1 MAMDMA
7 EEDLEALEEDLEALE
22 ADLEDQAGQAELV
35 QAASEAIRIFR
46 EDVVE
51 EDLRHRRRPLEGRP
65 LLLSPAMALRSAT

>member
-1 MAMDMA
+1 MAG
-7 EEDLEALEEDLEALE
+7 EGLEALE

-35 QAASEAIRIFR
+35 QAVSAAIRIFQ

>member
-7 EEDLEALEEDLEALE
+7 EEDLEALE

-35 QAASEAIRIFR
+35 QAVSEATRIFQ

-65 LLLSPAMALRSAT
+65 LLLSPATGLPSAT

>member
-1 MAMDMA
+1 MDMA
-7 EEDLEALEEDLEALE
+7 EAALAASE

-35 QAASEAIRIFR
+35 QAVSAAIRIFR

-65 LLLSPAMALRSAT
+65 LLLSPATVLRSAT

>member
-1 MAMDMA
+1 MAKDVA
-7 EEDLEALEEDLEALE
+7 EEDLEALE

-35 QAASEAIRIFR
+35 QAVSEATRIFQ

-65 LLLSPAMALRSAT
+65 LLLSPAMVPPSAT

>member
-7 EEDLEALEEDLEALE
+7 EEDLEALG

-35 QAASEAIRIFR
+35 QAVSEAIRIFR

-65 LLLSPAMALRSAT
+65 LLLW

>member
-7 EEDLEALEEDLEALE
+7 EEDLEALE

-35 QAASEAIRIFR
+35 QAVSEAIRIFR
-46 EDVVE
+46 ENVVE

-65 LLLSPAMALRSAT
+65 LLLSPARALRSAT

>member
-7 EEDLEALEEDLEALE
+7 EEDLEALG
-22 ADLEDQAGQAELV
+22 ADLEDQAGQAELD
-35 QAASEAIRIFR
+35 QAVSEATRIFQ

-65 LLLSPAMALRSAT
+65 LLLW